1 MASVVEVLIK
11 RKSTTT
17 DLETEHSVSKER
29 IITKDDNPKNKNSN
43 TDSMSVCKSFQILLL
58 IGFFLKALLA
68 FSVISNGNNILTINT
83 GSKDVI
89 SCLHGLRVLSIGWII
104 LVHSYLQVFGVAR
117 NKYVRTITE
126 RNFMYQTIANGTFS
140 VDTFFFIRFV

>member
-1 MASVVEVLIK
+1 M
-11 RKSTTT
+11 
-17 DLETEHSVSKER
+17 
-29 IITKDDNPKNKNSN
+29 
-43 TDSMSVCKSFQILLL
+43 
-58 IGFFLKALLA
+58 IGFFLNVLLA
-68 FSVISNGNNILTINT
+68 FSAISNGNNILNINT

-104 LVHSYLQVFGVAR
+104 LVHTYLQVFGVGR

-140 VDTFFFIRFV
+140 VDTFFFIRFVANIRLERV

>member
-1 MASVVEVLIK
+1 MLIK